1 MKKRLLLLIMLSAA
15 GSAFALLPPPQS
27 EIACPV
33 GGEEFW
39 ATMHD
44 SAPEYQICPG
54 NKLVFKT
61 AKYGKFTKQE
71 LARYEK
77 IINSKAYRSLPAHA
91 ENAHRIAA
99 FAELSG
105 EYSPAAVGWLYFCAA
120 NGKYPGEP
128 YSRAELKRLHRKALS
143 HLNKALRE
151 PGSPQ
156 DKQSARYA
164 LAGIYRISGDFT
176 RAESVLRTLLQDNL
190 DPNDRKD
197 AEYVLESVRL
207 KDSGHILPRFHR
219 PAMP

>member
-1 MKKRLLLLIMLSAA
+1 MKKILTALIMSTAA

-39 ATMHD
+39 ATVHD

-61 AKYGKFTKQE
+61 AKYDKFTKQE
-71 LARYEK
+71 LAHYEK
-77 IINSKAYRSLPAHA
+77 IINSKAYRNLPAHA
-91 ENAHRIAA
+91 ENVHRIAA

-105 EYSPAAVGWLYFCAA
+105 EYSPAAVGWLYFRAA

>member
-71 LARYEK
+71 LAHYEK
-77 IINSKAYRSLPAHA
+77 IINSKAYRNLPAHA

-105 EYSPAAVGWLYFCAA
+105 EYSPAAAGWLYFRAA
-120 NGKYPGEP
+120 NGQTPGNP
-128 YSRAELKRLHRKALS
+128 YRKAELKRLYDKART
-143 HLNKALRE
+143 HLQQALRDT
-151 PGSPQ
+151 GNAQ
-156 DKQSARYA
+156 DRQAALYA
-164 LAGIYRISGDFT
+164 LAGTYRISGDFA
-176 RAESVLRTLLQDNL
+176 RAEAVLKQLLQENL

-207 KDSGHILPRFHR
+207 KDNGHILPRFHH
-219 PAMP
+219 PKMP

>member
-1 MKKRLLLLIMLSAA
+1 MPCRRRQAKSPAPSAA
-15 GSAFALLPPPQS
+15 KNFGRKCTTARPN
-27 EIACPV
+27 
-33 GGEEFW
+33 
-39 ATMHD
+39 TK
-44 SAPEYQICPG
+44 SAPATNWCSQPPDTA
-54 NKLVFKT
+54 NSPLKNWRATKKT
-61 AKYGKFTKQE
+61 V
-71 LARYEK
+71 
-77 IINSKAYRSLPAHA
+77 NSKAYRSLPAHT

-105 EYSPAAVGWLYFCAA
+105 GYSPAAVGWLYFRAA

-128 YSRAELKRLHRKALS
+128 YSRAELKRLYRKALS

-151 PGSPQ
+151 PGSPR

-164 LAGIYRISGDFT
+164 LAGIYRISGDFA
-176 RAESVLRTLLQDNL
+176 RAESVLRTLLQENL
-190 DPNDRKD
+190 EPNDRKD

>member
-61 AKYGKFTKQE
+61 AKYGKFTAEE

-77 IINSKAYRSLPAHA
+77 TINSKAYRSLPKHA
-91 ENAHRIAA
+91 EHSLYIAA

-105 EYSPAAVGWLYFCAA
+105 EYSPAAAGWLYFHAA
-120 NGKYPGEP
+120 NGQTPGNP
-128 YSRAELKRLHRKALS
+128 YRKAELKRLYGKART
-143 HLNKALRE
+143 HLQQALRDT
-151 PGSPQ
+151 GNAQ
-156 DKQSARYA
+156 DRQAALYA
-164 LAGIYRISGDFT
+164 LAGTYRISGDFA
-176 RAESVLRTLLQDNL
+176 RAEVVLKQLLQENL
-190 DPNDRKD
+190 GDKDRRA
-197 AEYVLESVRL
+197 AEYAAESVRL
-207 KDSGHILPRFHR
+207 QDSGHILPVFHH
-219 PAMP
+219 PKMP